1 MLTQLKQI
9 ESGLQ
14 MKEDIEWL
22 KNALKNLPVPKDGKD
37 GKDAVVSFFKKEDAN
52 TLVTTGEAPA
62 SKVDD
67 KTAVSSAAT
76 VKLYEDILHRLKNLN
91 VPENASYIT
100 KIHKTLAFNK
110 WGIEKKQKIEDKSIK
125 ADSVVFIALPV
136 NTSDEIAIA
145 FDDAALVPCAQV
157 DGSITLEITGTVP
170 TKDFDV
176 DICVL

>member
-22 KNALKNLPVPKDGKD
+22 KNALKNLPVPKD
-37 GKDAVVSFFKKEDAN
+37 VSFFEKEDAN
-52 TLVTTGEAPA
+52 TLVTTGKAPA

-67 KTAVSSAAT
+67 KTAASSAAT
-76 VKLYEDILHRLKNLN
+76 VELYEDILQRLKNLN
-91 VPENASYIT
+91 IPENASYIT
-100 KIHKTLAFNK
+100 KLHKTLTFNK
-110 WGIEKKQKIEDKSIK
+110 WGPEKKQKIEDKCIK

-136 NTSDEIAIA
+136 NTADEIAIA
-145 FDDAALVPCAQV
+145 FGEAEIAPYAQN
-157 DGSITLEITGTVP
+157 DGSVTLEITGTVP

-176 DICVL
+176 DVCVV